1 MTTLIETAS
10 EDGER
15 AMNREVRAAEK
26 DREKTAEAAK
36 PADGGVLAVSLSSEK
51 VTVTASVEELKQ
63 KAFEKLSKEAS
74 DWMEDVIA
82 DAVAYAKEK
91 SPREK
96 EFLNRVLHKTSDSAQ
111 PLKQSEI
118 ASMFA
123 TSVWPSLKS
132 RGWKAEVISEG
143 DSAGKTRYSFEG
155 KDVRMLTLQ
164 RPAGATVVL
173 SIRLTIYCCHVSVFF
188 NEFGFESCPASLPR
202 IAKCY

>member
-1 MTTLIETAS
+1 MQQSVALCETRVVVIIAFSPLFTFTASQIKRMCWTLVLTTLIETAS

-155 KDVRMLTLQ
+155 KDVRMLTL
-164 RPAGATVVL
+164 
-173 SIRLTIYCCHVSVFF
+173 
-188 NEFGFESCPASLPR
+188 
-202 IAKCY
+202 